1 MQRSQNEIS
10 LCGCPEKITLIVDT
24 GNWRKIQM
32 ALLEGKILDRYELR
46 RLVGKGGM
54 ANVYEAVDRQ
64 FQRKVAVKV
73 FKRED
78 EEMLRRFIREARL
91 MGSLRHEHLVPIID
105 TGQCQLDGDTRYY
118 IVMPLL
124 DGGTLRARI
133 RRSPL
138 SLLEACRIIQ
148 GIASALDYIHCQGI
162 VHRDIKASNVLLN
175 ADGECYL
182 TDFGIARITNDA
194 TQLTS
199 TGDVLGTV
207 DYVAPEL
214 FEPDRRADARSDL
227 YSLGVLLYEMVTGR
241 LPFTAESQ
249 LVVVSMHMNKRPPS
263 PRSFAPHISSQV
275 ERVINKAL
283 EKRPE
288 QRYTSATE
296 LAEAFCR
303 AVNASNKKGGK
314 ESTGPLKMGQREV
327 VSPLAVTDKV
337 ILSPALPVATVDATV
352 RPSPLANATEGYQFK
367 SPQNS
372 LNTTQA
378 QSESPQA
385 PFPAT
390 PAQANPMPPKRRLW
404 FAVVLALIALILLAV
419 SIVAIIIPRANS
431 SNTDVH
437 GVSQNS
443 TTARVQSPTNIP
455 TATPNLTATA
465 LAAQAATA
473 TAHAQETATVIAG
486 MTVTAEAKASATAGV
501 IQTATSG
508 KPVYLDALTNANS
521 ANTVAA
527 NWDQNNKCAFASDGY
542 HEKEDSNWHI
552 CGEAAYPYQNAAIT
566 VRVNILSGQSG
577 GLLFR
582 ASPALFDQYSG
593 YLFEIDSAGQY
604 RISRVSVGIGV
615 PILTRMTDW
624 TPSPVLRQGSNASNT
639 LQVIAQGSNLSF
651 YANGVFLVQLT
662 DTTYSSGVIA
672 FYATTHGTTPADV
685 VYSNLRVY
693 PLS

>member
-1 MQRSQNEIS
+1 
-10 LCGCPEKITLIVDT
+10 
-24 GNWRKIQM
+24 M

-138 SLLEACRIIQ
+138 SLLETCRIVQ
-148 GIASALDYIHCQGI
+148 DIASALDYIHCQGI

-296 LAEAFCR
+296 LAEAFSR
-303 AVNASNKKGGK
+303 AVNASSKKGGA
-314 ESTGPLKMGQREV
+314 ESTGTLKMGQREV
-327 VSPLAVTDKV
+327 VSPVAVTDKV
-337 ILSPALPVATVDATV
+337 ILSPAPPFAAVDATV
-352 RPSPLANATEGYQFK
+352 RPSPLANGTEGYQFK

-372 LNTTQA
+372 LNPTQA
-378 QSESPQA
+378 QSELPQA
-385 PFPAT
+385 PSPAT
-390 PAQANPMPPKRRLW
+390 PTQANSRPPKRRLW
-404 FAVVLALIALILLAV
+404 FAIVLALTALLLLAV
-419 SIVAIIIPRANS
+419 SIVSIIIPRVNS
-431 SNTDVH
+431 SNTGVN

-443 TTARVQSPTNIP
+443 TTAREQSATSIP

-465 LAAQAATA
+465 LAAQTATA
-473 TAHAQETATVIAG
+473 TAHAQQTATAIAG

-508 KPVYLDALTNANS
+508 MPVYQDALTNANS

-527 NWDQNNKCAFASDGY
+527 NWDQNDKCAFASDGY

-552 CGEAAYPYQNAAIT
+552 CGEAAHAYSNAAIT

-593 YLFEIDSAGQY
+593 YVFEIDSAGHY

-615 PILTRMTDW
+615 PNLTRMKDW
-624 TPSPVLRQGSNASNT
+624 TPSPALRQGRNAGNT

-651 YANGVFLVQLT
+651 YANGMFLVQLT
-662 DTTYSSGVIA
+662 DTTYSSGMIA

-685 VYSNLRVY
+685 VYSNLKVY

>member
-1 MQRSQNEIS
+1 
-10 LCGCPEKITLIVDT
+10 
-24 GNWRKIQM
+24 M

-54 ANVYEAVDRQ
+54 ANVYEAEDRQ
-64 FQRKVAVKV
+64 VQRKVAVKV

-118 IVMPLL
+118 IVMPLM

-138 SLLEACRIIQ
+138 SLPEASRIIQ
-148 GIASALDYIHCQGI
+148 GIASALDYIHSQGI
-162 VHRDIKASNVLLN
+162 VHRDIKASNVLLS

-249 LVVVSMHMNKRPPS
+249 LVVVSMHMNKRPPA
-263 PRSFAPHISSQV
+263 PRSLAPHISVQV

-303 AVNASNKKGGK
+303 AVDANNKKGRV
-314 ESTGPLKMGQREV
+314 ESTGTLKIGQGEGV
-327 VSPLAVTDKV
+327 CPVALTDKV
-337 ILSPALPVATVDATV
+337 ILSPALPVATVDATP
-352 RPSPLANATEGYQFK
+352 RSSPLASGTRGYQFK

-372 LNTTQA
+372 LHTTFA
-378 QSESPQA
+378 KPELPQA
-385 PFPAT
+385 PSPAA
-390 PAQANPMPPKRRLW
+390 PPQANPRPPKRRLW
-404 FAVVLALIALILLAV
+404 FVLLLAMIALVLLVV
-419 SIVAIIIPRANS
+419 SVVSMINPYAKGRNS
-431 SNTDVH
+431 DVN

-443 TTARVQSPTNIP
+443 TTAMVKAATNIP
-455 TATPNLTATA
+455 KATPNLTATA
-465 LAAQAATA
+465 LAAQYATA
-473 TAHAQETATVIAG
+473 TAHAQQTATVIAG
-486 MTVTAEAKASATAGV
+486 LTVTAEAKASATAGV
-501 IQTATSG
+501 IQTATAG
-508 KPVYLDALTNANS
+508 KPVYQDALTNANS
-521 ANTVAA
+521 ATTAAA
-527 NWDQNNKCAFASDGY
+527 NWDQNNKCVFASNGY
-542 HEKEDSNWHI
+542 HVKEGTDWHG
-552 CGEAAYPYQNAAIT
+552 CRESSYEYQNTAIT
-566 VRVNILSGQSG
+566 ANVRILSGLTG
-577 GLLFR
+577 GLFFR
-582 ASPALFDQYSG
+582 ISTDVFGEYSG
-593 YLFEIDSAGQY
+593 YLFEMKNAGMY
-604 RISRVSVGIGV
+604 RIALFSQRISATIT
-615 PILTRMTDW
+615 PLKDW
-624 TPSPVLRQGSNASNT
+624 TFSSALRQGSMTTNT
-639 LQVIAQGSNLSF
+639 LQVIARGTTLSF
-651 YANGVFLVQLT
+651 YANGAFLVQLT
-662 DTTYSSGVIA
+662 DPTYSSGVVA
-672 FYATTHGTTPADV
+672 FFATTNGTIPADV
-685 VYSNLRVY
+685 VYSNLKVY
-693 PLS
+693 PL

>member
-1 MQRSQNEIS
+1 
-10 LCGCPEKITLIVDT
+10 
-24 GNWRKIQM
+24 M
-32 ALLEGKILDRYELR
+32 ALLEGKILDRYALR

-54 ANVYEAVDRQ
+54 ANVYEAEDQQ

-91 MGSLRHEHLVPIID
+91 MASLRHEHLVPIID
-105 TGQCQLDGDTRYY
+105 SGQCQLDGETCYY

-138 SLLEACRIIQ
+138 PLQEACRIIHDI
-148 GIASALDYIHCQGI
+148 GGALDYIHNQGI
-162 VHRDIKASNVLLN
+162 IHRDIKASNVLLN
-175 ADGECYL
+175 VDGECYL

-194 TQLTS
+194 THLTG

-263 PRSFAPHISSQV
+263 PRSFAPHISLQV

-283 EKRPE
+283 EKRPD

-296 LAEAFCR
+296 LAGSFCR
-303 AVNASNKKGGK
+303 AVNASNKKGRV
-314 ESTGPLKMGQREV
+314 ESTGTLKVGQREV
-327 VSPLAVTDKV
+327 VSPVAVTDRV
-337 ILSPALPVATVDATV
+337 ILSPALPVATIDVVV
-352 RPSPLANATEGYQFK
+352 RSSPLSNATEGYEFQ
-367 SPQNS
+367 SPQLS
-372 LNTTQA
+372 LDTRLA
-378 QSESPQA
+378 KSELPQA
-385 PFPAT
+385 PLPSVPT
-390 PAQANPMPPKRRLW
+390 QAKPNPPKRSLW
-404 FAVVLALIALILLAV
+404 FAVVLALIALLLLTV
-419 SIVAIIIPRANS
+419 SILSIVIPLANGRS
-431 SNTDVH
+431 ADVH
-437 GVSQNS
+437 GVVQNS
-443 TTARVQSPTNIP
+443 TTARAQSQTNIP
-455 TATPNLTATA
+455 AATPNLTATA

-473 TAHAQETATVIAG
+473 TVRAQETATIIAG

-508 KPVYLDALTNANS
+508 KPVYQDAMTNANS
-521 ANTVAA
+521 PNTVAA
-527 NWDQNNKCAFASDGY
+527 NWDNNDKCAFASDGY
-542 HEKEDSNWHI
+542 HVKEGTNWHI
-552 CGEAAYPYQNAAIT
+552 CGEAAYPYLNAAIT
-566 VRVNILSGQSG
+566 IKVNILSGQSG

-582 ASPALFDQYSG
+582 ASPGLFDQYSG
-593 YLFEIDSAGQY
+593 YLFEINSAGQY
-604 RISRVSVGIGV
+604 RISRVSVGFGA
-615 PILTRMTDW
+615 PNFTRMRDW
-624 TPSPVLRQGSNASNT
+624 TSSLALHQGSAASNT
-639 LQVIAQGSNLSF
+639 LQVIAQGTTLSF
-651 YANGVFLVQLT
+651 YANGVFLVRL
-662 DTTYSSGVIA
+662 DDPTYSSGVIA
-672 FYATTHGTTPADV
+672 FYATTNGKTPADV
-685 VYSNLRVY
+685 VYSNLSVY

>member
-1 MQRSQNEIS
+1 
-10 LCGCPEKITLIVDT
+10 
-24 GNWRKIQM
+24 M
-32 ALLEGKILDRYELR
+32 ALLEGKILDGYELR

-54 ANVYEAVDRQ
+54 ANVYEAQDRQ
-64 FQRKVAVKV
+64 VQRKVAVKV

-78 EEMLRRFIREARL
+78 EGMLRRFIREARL

-118 IVMPLL
+118 IVMPLM

-138 SLLEACRIIQ
+138 SLPEASRIIQ
-148 GIASALDYIHCQGI
+148 GIASALDYIHSQGI
-162 VHRDIKASNVLLN
+162 IHRDIKASNVLLS

-249 LVVVSMHMNKRPPS
+249 LVVVSMHMNKRPPA
-263 PRSFAPHISSQV
+263 PRSLAPHISSQV

-303 AVNASNKKGGK
+303 AVDANNKKGRVDG
-314 ESTGPLKMGQREV
+314 TGTLKIGQGEG
-327 VSPLAVTDKV
+327 VSPVALTDKV
-337 ILSPALPVATVDATV
+337 ILSPALPVATVDAMP
-352 RPSPLANATEGYQFK
+352 RSSPLANGTEGYQFK

-372 LNTTQA
+372 LHSTLA
-378 QSESPQA
+378 QSEPPQA
-385 PFPAT
+385 PLPTAPT
-390 PAQANPMPPKRRLW
+390 RANPRPPKRRLW
-404 FAVVLALIALILLAV
+404 FVVLLALIALVLLVV
-419 SIVAIIIPRANS
+419 SIVSMMNPYAKGRRSAVN
-431 SNTDVH
+431 

-443 TTARVQSPTNIP
+443 TTARVQAATNIP
-455 TATPNLTATA
+455 KATPNLTATA
-465 LAAQAATA
+465 QAVQYATA
-473 TAHAQETATVIAG
+473 TAHAQQTATVIAG
-486 MTVTAEAKASATAGV
+486 ITVTAEAKASATAGV

-508 KPVYLDALTNANS
+508 KPVYQDALTNANN
-521 ANTVAA
+521 ANTLAA
-527 NWDQNNKCAFASDGY
+527 NWDQDNKCVFASDGY
-542 HEKEDSNWHI
+542 HVKEGTDWHG
-552 CGEAAYPYQNAAIT
+552 CRESAFGYQNAAIT
-566 VRVNILSGQSG
+566 ANVRILSGLTG
-577 GLLFR
+577 GLFFR
-582 ASPALFDQYSG
+582 ISTDMFGEYSG
-593 YLFEIDSAGQY
+593 YVFEMNNAGMYRTALFSQ
-604 RISRVSVGIGV
+604 RITATI
-615 PILTRMTDW
+615 
-624 TPSPVLRQGSNASNT
+624 TPLKKWMFSPALRQGSTATNT
-639 LQVIAQGSNLSF
+639 LQVIAQGTTLSF
-651 YANGVFLVQLT
+651 YANGAFLVQLT
-662 DTTYSSGVIA
+662 DSTYSSGVIA
-672 FYATTHGTTPADV
+672 FYATTNGKTPADV
-685 VYSNLRVY
+685 VYSNLKLY